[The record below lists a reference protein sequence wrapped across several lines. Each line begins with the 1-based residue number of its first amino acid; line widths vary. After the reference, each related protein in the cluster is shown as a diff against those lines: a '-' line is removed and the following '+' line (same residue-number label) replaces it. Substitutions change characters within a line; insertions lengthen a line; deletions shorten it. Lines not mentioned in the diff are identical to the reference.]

1 MNKQFTF
8 PDGIPLNQDHAGT
21 IRVKGSRVT
30 LDTLVG
36 IFKRGDTLDEIAEGF
51 PSLTLAQIDAVIGWY
66 LNHQSEADEYLEEGY
81 IEAERLRREIE
92 SQPEYIAFREKLLRY
107 REQRLKT

>member
-1 MNKQFTF
+1 VNKQFTF
-8 PDGIPLNQDHAGT
+8 PDGIPLHQDSDGT

-36 IFKRGDTLDEIAEGF
+36 IFKRGDTLDGIAEGF

-66 LNHQSEADEYLEEGY
+66 LNHQAEADEYLEERY

-92 SQPEYIAFREKLLRY
+92 SRPEYIAFRKKLQRR
-107 REQRLKT
+107 REQLLKT

>member
-1 MNKQFTF
+1 MNKQFIF
-8 PDGIPLNQDHAGT
+8 PEGIPLNQDHDGT

-51 PSLTLAQIDAVIGWY
+51 PSLTLSQIDAVIGWY
-66 LNHQSEADEYLEEGY
+66 LNNQAEADEYLEERY

-92 SQPEYIAFREKLLRY
+92 SRPEYVTLREKLQRC
-107 REQRLKT
+107 REQLLKT